1 MHCGLGDISHLSLSA
16 LLTIKGWGYTLYPT
30 HTLLQAYEGVL
41 HWQVRPS
48 EGEKPYSDLKV
59 VRELR
64 GMANNAK
71 SAAKVL
77 QWIGSPDLHLS

>member
-1 MHCGLGDISHLSLSA
+1 M
-16 LLTIKGWGYTLYPT
+16 
-30 HTLLQAYEGVL
+30 QAYEGVL